1 VVILSSE
8 TPFCR
13 SAGSGGSHKPLALL
27 KLAQPLAYPQRA
39 FINRNV
45 ASWRIAL
52 KKSFLG
58 DAQNFLEPL
67 MRFARGDV
75 RDLIVSHKIDQG
87 PSYRRHEALQRQAR
101 QKISFLR
108 NFRCCS
114 IFDFFN
120 NIGAKRTFTKYRR
133 LLSARFGPR

>member
-101 QKISFLR
+101 QKLSFCGIFGVVRFSTFSTILARSGHSR
-108 NFRCCS
+108 NTDVC
-114 IFDFFN
+114 
-120 NIGAKRTFTKYRR
+120 
-133 LLSARFGPR
+133 